1 MGVRM
6 TDDDRREELGELFDI
21 ADHDGDQR
29 IDLAE
34 FRTMMAGIDPGM
46 QQDAL
51 DIDFREIDSDH
62 DHRIDFAE
70 FLAWWEER

>member
-1 MGVRM
+1 MDVRK
-6 TDDDRREELGELFDI
+6 TDDDRREELGELFDA
-21 ADHDGDQR
+21 ADRDGDQR

-46 QQDAL
+46 EPHAL
-51 DIDFREIDSDH
+51 DVGFHEIDTDH
-62 DHRIDFAE
+62 DNRIDFAE